1 MKETIRTKKSIKII
15 IDFHRHLNYSNQVK
29 VQRNRKRKI
38 QNNKVEDRV
47 RQYKMIKENQK
58 DLSQR
63 SLMTQ
68 EKVFLNLRLVSLILL
83 TYMNLISLRLV
94 EITIFLP
101 NNLKE
106 LN

>member
-15 IDFHRHLNYSNQVK
+15 IDFHRHQNYSNQVK
-29 VQRNRKRKI
+29 GQRNKRRKI

-63 SLMTQ
+63 FLMTQ
-68 EKVFLNLRLVSLILL
+68 EKVFLNQR
-83 TYMNLISLRLV
+83 
-94 EITIFLP
+94 
-101 NNLKE
+101 
-106 LN
+106 